1 MKVVHRD
8 ASQSHRSHVPCHPS
22 IATSL
27 LLQPAPPPHHI
38 QLKSLQMLICF
49 CGPSYSPR
57 KSPRV
62 AHINNAHGMPPVI
75 THRIPVIILHMV
87 SLQQQ
92 HNNIRERT
100 IICARESRY
109 DAPTIDME
117 HICRTHTWQYNMHR
131 WRKFGW
137 GLQHP
142 RSYCSSTKDATTS
155 ELLLWDFRMG
165 EIAVSCSI
173 FAITE
178 CVLHRWSRG
187 WGEVNCN
194 TMQQATTRSKL
205 RGVLAEMVQ
214 IMCGHV
220 CFAGEDWWDMK
231 YTQQ

>member
-1 MKVVHRD
+1 MLL
-8 ASQSHRSHVPCHPS
+8 PS
-22 IATSL
+22 IWSTS
-27 LLQPAPPPHHI
+27 
-38 QLKSLQMLICF
+38 
-49 CGPSYSPR
+49 
-57 KSPRV
+57 
-62 AHINNAHGMPPVI
+62 
-75 THRIPVIILHMV
+75 
-87 SLQQQ
+87 
-92 HNNIRERT
+92 
-100 IICARESRY
+100 AR
-109 DAPTIDME
+109 A
-117 HICRTHTWQYNMHR
+117 HTWQYNMHR

-173 FAITE
+173 FAITCK

-194 TMQQATTRSKL
+194 MMQQATTRSKL
-205 RGVLAEMVQ
+205 WGVLAEMVH

-231 YTQQ
+231 STQQWMHNIGVCRTISGSTSAHEPNPVKYNYITINKYVPREIWLLGWVILVI